1 MGRLTGFIVLLSGII
16 LLFNLFGLTS
26 DSSLVNFLLHPET
39 YTGNSIYV
47 AVITMIGLFIVTGA
61 VSLFVSGSFKIDFIS
76 LAPMILLFLA
86 FLNELLAI
94 FNALAVGG
102 TGARIFAVLLISPMF
117 IMYIMI
123 VVEWWRGVN

>member
-1 MGRLTGFIVLLSGII
+1 MGRLTGFIVLLSGLVLI
-16 LLFNLFGLTS
+16 FNLFGLTS
-26 DSSLVNFLLHPET
+26 SSSLVNFLLHPET
-39 YTGNSIYV
+39 YTSNEIYL
-47 AVITMIGLFIVTGA
+47 AVTVMIGLFLVTGA
-61 VSLFVSGSFKIDFIS
+61 VSLFVSGSYKIDFIS

-102 TGARIFAVLLISPMF
+102 AGARIFAVLIMSPMF

-123 VVEWWRGVN
+123 VIEWWRGVY